1 MIRSLKLKQMI
12 IRNLKLKQE
21 MSENSLKYFTK
32 NSNYAILS
40 LYYNL
45 IYKC

>member
-32 NSNYAILS
+32 NSNYVILS